1 MCAPRWRS
9 AARPNSAAVSSGNAS
24 STRIDVTRMFQGKIG
39 IRNIVMPGAR
49 MQTTVV
55 IMLTPPRMVPR
66 PPTARPMIHR
76 SPPAPG
82 EGMASG
88 HGVYAVPPKTAAP
101 PRGGSGPAEVGGAA
115 RGDEAGDRDR
125 RAEKEQ
131 PEGEGIQPRKRH
143 VGCADLKG
151 K

>member
-1 MCAPRWRS
+1 MCAPRCRS

-24 STRIDVTRMFQGKIG
+24 STRIDVTRMFQVKIG
-39 IRNIVMPGAR
+39 IRNMVMPGAR

-82 EGMASG
+82 EWMGSG
-88 HGVYAVPPKTAAP
+88 NRGEAGHPKSAAP
-101 PRGGSGPAEVGGAA
+101 AGGVEGGGGKRGGAA

-125 RAEKEQ
+125 RAEEEQ
-131 PEGEGIQPRKRH
+131 PEGKGVQPWKRH
-143 VGCADLKG
+143 VGRADLK
-151 K
+151 